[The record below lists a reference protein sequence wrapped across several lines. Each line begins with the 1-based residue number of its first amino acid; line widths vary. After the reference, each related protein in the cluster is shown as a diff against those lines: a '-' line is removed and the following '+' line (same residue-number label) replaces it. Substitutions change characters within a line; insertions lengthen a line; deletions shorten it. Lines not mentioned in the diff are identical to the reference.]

1 MCFIPSVIQD
11 LCKGKLLTFPHVQNI
26 IMSSFKSSR
35 DIQKKKGGPDSCF
48 G

>member
-1 MCFIPSVIQD
+1 MDFSETIAACD
-11 LCKGKLLTFPHVQNI
+11 LKVGKHRRLINKNI

-35 DIQKKKGGPDSCF
+35 YIQKKKGGPVSCF